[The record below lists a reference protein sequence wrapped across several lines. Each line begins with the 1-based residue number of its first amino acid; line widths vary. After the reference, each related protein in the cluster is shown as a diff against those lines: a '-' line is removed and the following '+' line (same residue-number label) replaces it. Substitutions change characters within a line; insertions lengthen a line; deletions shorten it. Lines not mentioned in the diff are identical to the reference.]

1 MKRVLLLTGLSVLG
15 NIAAPCAG
23 PADAETA
30 GGLSNAVILVI
41 RHAEKPANG
50 VGLTDVGQARAE
62 ACASYFKNISLDG
75 KPLKLDCLIAAADTP
90 GSHRPRL
97 TLEPTSRMLGV
108 PINSTFADLQFQE
121 LADELRTRPHG
132 DHILICWHHS
142 TIPALVEAL
151 GADPG
156 RLFPNG
162 EWPDDIYNWV
172 VELRYDAN
180 GRLVAARRLNE
191 PF

>member
-1 MKRVLLLTGLSVLG
+1 MKPVLLLVVLLLL
-15 NIAAPCAG
+15 G
-23 PADAETA
+23 PALAHGAGSTDA
-30 GGLSNAVILVI
+30 GMVSGLSNAVILVI
-41 RHAEKPANG
+41 RHAEKPADG
-50 VGLTDVGQARAE
+50 PGLTGVGQARAE
-62 ACASYFKNISLDG
+62 ACASYFKNFTLDG
-75 KPLKLDCLIAAADTP
+75 RPLKLDCLIAAADTP
-90 GSHRPRL
+90 RSHRPRL
-97 TLEPTSRMLGV
+97 TLEPTSRMLGL
-108 PINSTFADLQFQE
+108 PINSGFADLQFQE
-121 LADELRTRPHG
+121 LAEELRTRPHG
-132 DHILICWHHS
+132 NHILVCWHHS

-162 EWPDDIYNWV
+162 EWPDEIYNWV